1 MSKVKSNLIKLF
13 SCLFAV
19 CAAFAI
25 ATMPKADVVDAAVS
39 GSKFQVTG
47 TSIRKVDQDELTGL
61 RFNVSVG
68 DGWIENKGA
77 EKYSF
82 GVLIAPTETGS
93 NFDKNSKLSVNK
105 EAMDADDIIF
115 SQNQSYTEGFE
126 YSASVVFDK
135 ASVAERLEELTGEVP
150 SEELVNQMLERL
162 IKTSF
167 TAVPYAICDGKVSY
181 ATPYAVSMYETAAM
195 VYALDDA
202 NFNELAMSYL
212 GVNQSAD
219 QTAYVSAETENK
231 VVVDSAEGYQANN
244 ETIIFTG
251 AGDFLA
257 LGEDYTIDEN
267 GNIVLTA
274 LKESATV
281 ETVYVIDGNKINTVE
296 LTYVDKVLNTT
307 EEVQNYFDADTW
319 EDTDARIVDGAY
331 VNSYSAVLANDV
343 DMAGITI
350 ENKNTGV
357 EFGGYFD
364 GRGHLI
370 KNLTIDISK
379 VVDDTNGGLLGKETL
394 EGSVFK
400 NVALYDL
407 TSVNQR
413 RDMGILTYKSRST
426 VDNIYIKYTESSV
439 PSIVI
444 CSQTSAATFSN
455 SVIEYPYNEDFNFET
470 YRTKYIGAYGGAAPF
485 ATQSSHVWN
494 AECENVTVISQTPIG
509 YYSANSAGIDVK
521 YNSSGNISWGTFYVY
536 GENETAVW
544 YDFKYFHEDTPIE
557 GKDPIPGL
565 GIAAGEATVQ
575 NTKLEDNDTGKTRIK
590 YGVKRYDS
598 IEKALDDND
607 ALVKSIYDYF
617 DLKFDSII
625 EDTVI
630 TANGVEVEDSIS
642 LQVNGTAEIGVTYGG
657 VSATEITFAGYDG
670 YATLDG
676 NTLTATEVGSFD
688 LTVSYV
694 VKGVKHVKVVSVII
708 TAAETT
714 VDDARDYDASI
725 GTLFATELN
734 GKKVVG
740 VMLGETA
747 LDEGVGY
754 TVDDNG
760 YLQTITAVPYRVN
773 GDNRV
778 FEITVMTEGGT
789 YIFTNVNYWT
799 RIIDDANEL
808 KLALDI
814 DYASTETVN
823 GNGIVYNNGYV
834 YNAGLYKIADGAN
847 AIDMSATTME
857 YSSLETTVTNIQ
869 KGDGFVGYFDGNGRA
884 IDKFAPEAHG
894 MFGVISSY
902 NSGLNVG
909 ATIKNVAF
917 TNVTLTGD
925 GSTIKP
931 LLFSYTNKS
940 EKNQHNIENIY
951 VTFADSSADMNGLA
965 NRIYG
970 NVNTNNV
977 YIVSNT
983 VISEVREDFK
993 PYYRDIDNN
1002 SIGLVEGK
1010 QYYNSLRF
1018 GNNFKNNY
1026 TSTLMV
1032 DIRFFESVDE
1042 VDKLQNIIVA
1052 SNAPIAKFND
1062 YGYATY
1068 NYTKTS
1074 SASTVSFLANHAYK
1088 GEHESGTSKKTTRA
1102 KAYGYAGNETQG
1114 NYPVINDFAK
1124 YIKAELTG
1132 NATNYSAFTQLQA
1145 LYCCPNCYAGTYG
1158 TVCPAGCVDGEGA
1171 PLAATQVIVKSTKN
1185 NISYTQGANTSSF
1198 GNTHASPVL
1207 YSFIFHDLTN
1217 KADALWSTDNSIV
1230 IFEGVSRYDSVEV
1243 MKAKYQA
1250 DELSYSSFTG
1260 ESGNGMWDVT
1270 DDGELVWVGGRTTA

>member
-1 MSKVKSNLIKLF
+1 MNKVKSNLIKLF

-25 ATMPKADVVDAAVS
+25 ASMPNANTVDAAVS
-39 GSKFQVTG
+39 GSKFQVVG
-47 TSIRKVDQDELTGL
+47 TSIRKVQDDDLTGL
-61 RFNVSVG
+61 RFTIQVG
-68 DGWIENKGA
+68 AGWIENKGA
-77 EKYSF
+77 EKKYTF
-82 GVLIAPTETGS
+82 GTLIAPTENAEGV
-93 NFDKNSKLSVNK
+93 FSKTKSLAQNM
-105 EAMDADDIIF
+105 EAMDADNIILPQDKF
-115 SQNQSYTEGFE
+115 SSDGFE
-126 YSASVVFDK
+126 YSASIVFDK
-135 ASVAERLEELTGEVP
+135 DLISNKITELGKTP
-150 SEELVNQMLERL
+150 TPELVNEILARF
-162 IKTSF
+162 IKMPF
-167 TAVPYAICDGKVSY
+167 TAIPYALYDGKVSY
-181 ATPYAVSMYETAAM
+181 ASAYSVSMYETAAM

-257 LGEDYTIDEN
+257 LGEDYIIDEN

-281 ETVYVIDGNKINTVE
+281 ETVYVIDGNMINTVE
-296 LTYVDKVLNTT
+296 LTYVDKVLDTA

-319 EDTDARIVDGAY
+319 ENTDARIVDGVY
-331 VNSYSAVLANDV
+331 VNSYSAVLACDV

-350 ENKNTGV
+350 ENKNTAV
-357 EFGGYFD
+357 QFGGYFD

-379 VVDDTNGGLLGKETL
+379 VLADTNGGLLGKETL
-394 EGSVFK
+394 QDSVFK
-400 NVALYDL
+400 NVALYDV
-407 TSVNQR
+407 TSLNQVR
-413 RDMGILTYKSRST
+413 NRGILTSKNRGT
-426 VDNIYIKYTESSV
+426 VDNVYIKYTANSV
-439 PSIVI
+439 PSTVI
-444 CSQTSAATFSN
+444 YGQTSTAIFSN
-455 SVIEYPYNEDFNFET
+455 CVIEYPYDENFNFET

-485 ATQSSHVWN
+485 STYDTDNSWN
-494 AECENVTVISQTPIG
+494 KDCTNVTVISQTPIG
-509 YYSANSAGIDVK
+509 YYSANSAGVDVK
-521 YNSSGNISWGTFYVY
+521 YNNSGKISWGTYYVY

-544 YDFKYFHEDTPIE
+544 YDFKYFHEDTLIE

-590 YGVKRYDS
+590 YGVKRYDR
-598 IEKALDDND
+598 IEDALDDND
-607 ALVKSIYDYF
+607 ALVKSIYSYF
-617 DLKFDSII
+617 GLKYDSII
-625 EDTVI
+625 EDTVV
-630 TANGVEVEDSIS
+630 TVGGVEVEDAIS

-708 TAAETT
+708 TAAEIT
-714 VDDARDYDASI
+714 VDGARDYDASI

-734 GKKVVG
+734 AKKVVG
-740 VMLGETA
+740 VMLGETV

-847 AIDMSATTME
+847 AIDMSATAME

-925 GSTIKP
+925 GSAIKP

-983 VISEVREDFK
+983 VISEVDETFK

-1018 GNNFKNNY
+1018 GNNFIHNY

-1032 DIRFFESVDE
+1032 DIRYFESVDE
-1042 VDKLQNIIVA
+1042 VDKLKNIIVA

-1062 YGYATY
+1062 YGYAIY

-1074 SASTVSFLANHAYK
+1074 SENTVSFLAEHAYK

-1171 PLAATQVIVKSTKN
+1171 PLAATQVIKKGKTGS
-1185 NISYTQGANTSSF
+1185 ISYTQGTSSANF

-1207 YSFIFHDLTN
+1207 YSFIFHNLTN
-1217 KADALWSTDNSIV
+1217 KANELWSTDNSIV
-1230 IFEGVSRYDSVEV
+1230 IFEGVRRYDSVAD
-1243 MKAKYQA
+1243 MKTKEI
-1250 DELSYSSFTG
+1250 DYSSFTG
-1260 ESGNGMWDVT
+1260 ESGNGMWNVVE
-1270 DDGELVWVGGRTTA
+1270 GELVWVGGRTTA